1 MTRPIT
7 QSNIMFSKVFASKG
21 NEDILKGLLKD
32 TLGLEIE
39 SLEIESP
46 YNIEDFLRKSTN
58 VLLYTEVDVA
68 ARLEDGRAVSVEIQ
82 LQPHAFFFERA
93 LYYLC
98 SRFIQGYAKED
109 IFEQSAIE
117 RRSKYSSLKETH
129 ELCILGFTYFA
140 DDDDVIHRFGM
151 YDKEHESEASK
162 GSEVSL
168 LNLAFL
174 ELTKKRKDVTNVK
187 HWLDYFSNGKV
198 SDDAPS
204 YILKAQGIADKS
216 SITQKEAEV
225 LTREEYAQATN
236 DAILYTKWHEGQ
248 IAGMEQGLEQ
258 GSNNKAVEVAKAALA
273 KGIDL
278 ETIQDITG
286 LDEETIRQL

>member
-7 QSNIMFSKVFASKG
+7 QYNIMFSKVFASKG

-109 IFEQSAIE
+109 TFEQSVIE

-174 ELTKKRKDVTNVK
+174 ELTKKRKDVNNVK

-216 SITQKEAEV
+216 SLTPKEAEV
-225 LTREEYAQATN
+225 LTREERSQATA
-236 DAILYTKWHEGQ
+236 DAILDARWLG
-248 IAGMEQGLEQ
+248 GLEQ

-278 ETIQDITG
+278 ETIQEITG
-286 LDEETIRQL
+286 LDEKTIRQL